1 MVVGGIIAGM
11 AKKRKTQSAARSTGP
26 LFLAEWMKELDVDGN
41 ELARRLGVSYTTVWR
56 WQESPTRL
64 NPLKQAQVAKALG
77 IWPGCLWMHP
87 ADKAMRMIR
96 LFLEEETTP
105 EK

>member
-1 MVVGGIIAGM
+1 MVVGGIIADM
-11 AKKRKTQSAARSTGP
+11 AKKRKTQSPVRSAGA
-26 LFLAEWMKELDVDGN
+26 LFLTEWMEELKVDDN
-41 ELARRLGVSYTTVWR
+41 ELARRLGVTYTTVWR
-56 WQESPTRL
+56 WQESSTRL

-87 ADKAMRMIR
+87 AAKAMRLIR
-96 LFLEEETTP
+96 LILEEETWS